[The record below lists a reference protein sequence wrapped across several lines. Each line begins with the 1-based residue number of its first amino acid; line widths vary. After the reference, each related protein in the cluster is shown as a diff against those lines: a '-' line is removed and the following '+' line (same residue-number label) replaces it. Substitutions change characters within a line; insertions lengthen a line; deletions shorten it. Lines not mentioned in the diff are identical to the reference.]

1 MSTKETAPA
10 LSGSQ
15 AGSEMATE
23 RFQTLSERELAE
35 LLTEK
40 DRKNKQKATKG
51 SRLLFDH
58 S

>member
-15 AGSEMATE
+15 AGSEVAAE
-23 RFQTLSERELAE
+23 RFQTLSEREIAK
-35 LLTEK
+35 LLTKK

-51 SRLLFDH
+51 SRLLFNN
-58 S
+58 